1 VTGRELSGQVALVT
15 GAAQGIGEAIAL
27 ALAAEGA
34 DLVVNDVTETGAE
47 AAAAKVRAR
56 GGRALAWVADVA
68 SGPAVEAMV
77 EAAVHELGHLDIL
90 VNNAGIAQRL
100 MTEDISEADWR
111 RVIDVNLTGVFL
123 CSRAALRVMKP
134 RGRGHI
140 VNVASVAGKRISM
153 HGAAHYTA
161 AKAGVIALTRHLA
174 YELGPYGIRV
184 NAICPGE
191 TTTPLIERIGDP
203 AAREASRRLIP
214 LGRPGTPQDQADA
227 VVMLLS
233 DRARY
238 VTGVAL
244 DVDGGLLLG
253 WMDNA
258 TYERHRRPDEKAPGP
273 S

>member
-1 VTGRELSGQVALVT
+1 MELEGQVALVT

-34 DLVVNDVTETGAE
+34 DVVVNDVSEDRAQ
-47 AAAAKVRAR
+47 AAAARVRER
-56 GGRALAWVADVA
+56 GRRALPWVADVS

-77 EAAVHELGHLDIL
+77 EAAVREFGRLDVL
-90 VNNAGIAQRL
+90 VNNAGIGQRL
-100 MTEDISEADWR
+100 MAEDISEADWR

-123 CSRAALRVMKP
+123 CSRAAIHVMKP
-134 RGRGHI
+134 RRRGHI
-140 VNVASVAGKRISM
+140 VNVASIAGKRISI

-174 YELGPYGIRV
+174 YELGPFDIRV

-191 TTTPLIERIGDP
+191 TATPLIARIGDP
-203 AAREASRRLIP
+203 AILDSTRRLIP
-214 LGRPGTPQDQADA
+214 LGRVATPQDQADA
-227 VVMLLS
+227 VLMLLS

-244 DVDGGLLLG
+244 DVDGGMLLG
-253 WMDNA
+253 WMDND
-258 TYERHRRPDEKAPGP
+258 TYEQRRRGGARVDAT

>member
-1 VTGRELSGQVALVT
+1 MELEGQVALVT

-34 DLVVNDVTETGAE
+34 DVVINDVREESAQ
-47 AAAAKVRAR
+47 AAAARVRER
-56 GGRALAWVADVA
+56 HRRALARVADVSDGA
-68 SGPAVEAMV
+68 AVEAMV
-77 EAAVHELGHLDIL
+77 DAAVREFGQLDIL
-90 VNNAGIAQRL
+90 INNAGIGQRL
-100 MTEDISEADWR
+100 MAEDISEADWR

-123 CSRAALRVMKP
+123 CARAAIRVMKP
-134 RGRGHI
+134 RRSGHI
-140 VNVASVAGKRISM
+140 VNVASIAGKRISI

-174 YELGPYGIRV
+174 YELGPHGIRV

-191 TTTPLIERIGDP
+191 TATALIERIGDP
-203 AAREASRRLIP
+203 AVLESTRRLIP
-214 LGRPGTPQDQADA
+214 LGRPATPRDQADA
-227 VVMLLS
+227 VLMLLS
-233 DRARY
+233 PRARY

-258 TYERHRRPDEKAPGP
+258 TYEHYRRGSARVDRMT
-273 S
+273 